1 MAFTYRYIARI
12 VLEAETGLFVGSG
25 EASLVKDALVQKDIH
40 GLPMIQGTSL
50 FGVLRHSF
58 LDNVTFDTFDEHKEF
73 LINLWGYQLFDK
85 EEKKAFESYYKAKYN
100 KKNAPDGFGSRLKI
114 SSAYMLINE
123 NEVAEGLTVNIPQ
136 NILDKYTNLPSRQ
149 HVKINDRGVAEN
161 NGLFDNEIVYKGTCF
176 IFELELKGTKDDNKH
191 WEAILA
197 NLASPLFRIGQGTRN
212 GYGKLNIYSLEQRVY
227 DLEQEND
234 FKDYLDFNPSFNFNN
249 KGFAERKNSD
259 KKTSLT
265 AYKLILKPD
274 SFFIFSEGFGDDKAD
289 NKPVT
294 EEIAIYRN
302 GTIEFKEQTLIP
314 ASSIKGAL
322 SHRTAFHYNRL
333 TGKWADK
340 LLSPETENKKLR
352 DSQAKS
358 LTGSANDAVFE
369 LFGGAAGDEK
379 REDGQRG
386 KVILND
392 FYYSNSE
399 VQNDKIFNHV
409 AIDRFTGGALDGAL
423 FSEKVSTLS
432 EETVFEFTV
441 YLNYDKEDIIQKAF
455 EETLKDVCKGILP
468 LGGMTTKGHGIFTGK
483 VLKETQAIFD
493 YASNN

>member
-1 MAFTYRYIARI
+1 MAFTHRYIARI

-25 EASLVKDALVQKDIH
+25 EASLLKDALVQKDIH

-73 LINLWGYQLFDK
+73 LINLWGVQLFG
-85 EEKKAFESYYKAKYN
+85 EEKKAFESYYKAKDN

-114 SSAYMLINE
+114 SPAYMLINE
-123 NEVAEGLTVNIPQ
+123 NAVAEGLTANIPE
-136 NILDKYTNLPSRQ
+136 NILGKYTNLPSRQ
-149 HVKINDRGVAEN
+149 HVRINARGVAEN
-161 NGLFDNEIVYKGTCF
+161 NGLFDNEIVYKGTRF
-176 IFELELKGTKDDNKH
+176 IFELELKGTEDDKKH
-191 WEAILA
+191 WDAILA
-197 NLASPLFRIGQGTRN
+197 NLSSPLFRIGQGTRN
-212 GYGKLNIYSLEQRVY
+212 GYGKLNIHSLDQRVY
-227 DLEQEND
+227 DLTIPSD
-234 FKDYLDFNPSFNFNN
+234 FGAYLNFEPSFNHKNE
-249 KGFAERKNSD
+249 GFTSKERKSDNSN
-259 KKTSLT
+259 LT
-265 AYKLILKPD
+265 EYKLILKPD
-274 SFFIFSEGFGDDKAD
+274 SFFIFSEGFGDNEAD

-302 GTIEFKEQTLIP
+302 GTIEFKKQTLIP

-333 TGKWADK
+333 THKWADK
-340 LLSPETENKKLR
+340 LLSPETENKLLR
-352 DSQAKS
+352 NIQVKS

-423 FSEKVSTLS
+423 FSEKVSTLA
-432 EETVFEFTV
+432 EETAFEFTV
-441 YLNYDKEDIIQKAF
+441 YLDYDKEDTIKEAF
-455 EETLKDVCKGILP
+455 EETLKDVCKGLLP
-468 LGGMTTKGHGIFTGK
+468 LGGMTTKGHGVFTGK
-483 VLKETQAIFD
+483 VLKGTQTIFD
-493 YASNN
+493 YDSNN

>member
-1 MAFTYRYIARI
+1 MALTHRYIARI

-25 EASLVKDALVQKDIH
+25 EASLLKDALVQKDIH

-73 LINLWGYQLFDK
+73 LINLWGGQLFG
-85 EEKKAFESYYKAKYN
+85 EEKKAFESYYKTKYN

-114 SSAYMLINE
+114 SSAYMLVNE
-123 NEVAEGLTVNIPQ
+123 NEVAEGLGYSIDSTVKN
-136 NILDKYTNLPSRQ
+136 KYSNLPSRQ
-149 HVKINDRGVAEN
+149 HVRINDRGVAEN
-161 NGLFDNEIVYKGTCF
+161 NGLFDNEIVYKGTRF
-176 IFELELKGTKDDNKH
+176 IFELELKGTEKDSNH
-191 WEAILA
+191 WNAILE
-197 NLASPLFRIGQGTRN
+197 NLSSPLFRIGQGTRN

-227 DLEQEND
+227 DLTIPSD
-234 FKDYLDFNPSFNFNN
+234 FEAYLNFNPSFNFNN
-249 KGFAERKNSD
+249 KGFEKRKNSD
-259 KKTSLT
+259 EKSSLT

-274 SFFIFSEGFGDDKAD
+274 KFFIFSEGFGDNEAD

-294 EEIAIYRN
+294 EDIAEYKN
-302 GTIEFKEQTLIP
+302 GTIKFDKRTLIP

-340 LLSPETENKKLR
+340 LLSPENKQLR
-352 DSQAKS
+352 D
-358 LTGSANDAVFE
+358 LTVKCYTGTGNDAVFE
-369 LFGGAAGDEK
+369 LFGGAAGDAK

-392 FYYSNSE
+392 FYYSDRE
-399 VQNDKIFNHV
+399 VENDKIFNHV

-423 FSEKVSTLS
+423 FSEKVSTLA
-432 EETVFEFTV
+432 EETAFEFTV
-441 YLNYDKEDIIQKAF
+441 YLDYDKEDKIKEAF
-455 EETLKDVCKGILP
+455 EETLKDISKGLLP

-483 VLKETQAIFD
+483 VLKNNDEKALFD
-493 YASNN
+493 YEETR

>member
-1 MAFTYRYIARI
+1 MAFTHRYIARI

-25 EASLVKDALVQKDIH
+25 EASLLKDALVQKDIH

-50 FGVLRHSF
+50 TGVLRHA
-58 LDNVTFDTFDEHKEF
+58 LEDNDKSNKE
-73 LINLWGYQLFDK
+73 LWNDVF
-85 EEKKAFESYYKAKYN
+85 
-100 KKNAPDGFGSRLKI
+100 GFQKPKSVEGLGSRLKI

-123 NEVAEGLTVNIPQ
+123 NEVAEGLTANIPQ

-149 HVKINDRGVAEN
+149 HVRINDRGVAEK
-161 NGLFDNEIVYKGTCF
+161 NGLFDNEIVYKGTRF
-176 IFELELKGTKDDNKH
+176 IFELELKGNNEDKKH

-197 NLASPLFRIGQGTRN
+197 NLSSPLFRIGQGTRN

-227 DLEQEND
+227 DLNDSND
-234 FKDYLDFNPSFNFNN
+234 FEAYLNFNPSFNHKNEGL
-249 KGFAERKNSD
+249 KLKERKSD
-259 KKTSLT
+259 NPTLT
-265 AYKLILKPD
+265 EYKLILTPD
-274 SFFIFSEGFGDDKAD
+274 SFFIFSEGFGDGETD

-302 GTIEFKEQTLIP
+302 GTIEFEKQTLIP

-333 TGKWADK
+333 TEQWADK
-340 LLSPETENKKLR
+340 LLSPATENKLLR
-352 DSQAKS
+352 NIQAKS

-392 FYYSNSE
+392 FYFSDTE
-399 VQNDKIFNHV
+399 VENDKIFNHV

-423 FSEKVSTLS
+423 FSEKVSMLV
-432 EETVFEFTV
+432 EETAFEFTV
-441 YLNYDKEDIIQKAF
+441 YLDYNQDDTIQKAF
-455 EETLKDVCKGILP
+455 EETLKDVCEGLLP

-483 VLKETQAIFD
+483 VLKGTQTIFD
-493 YASNN
+493 YDSNN

>member
-1 MAFTYRYIARI
+1 MKNKMAFTHRYIARI

-25 EASLVKDALVQKDIH
+25 EASLLKDALVQKDIN

-73 LINLWGYQLFDK
+73 LINLWGGQLFG
-85 EEKKAFESYYKAKYN
+85 EEKKAFESYYKTKYN

-123 NEVAEGLTVNIPQ
+123 NEVAEGLTANIPK

-149 HVKINDRGVAEN
+149 HVRINDRGVTVK
-161 NGLFDNEIVYKGTCF
+161 NGLFDNEIVYKGTRF
-176 IFELELKGTKDDNKH
+176 IFELELKGTKQDEKH
-191 WEAILA
+191 WDAILA
-197 NLASPLFRIGQGTRN
+197 NLSSPLFRIGQ
-212 GYGKLNIYSLEQRVY
+212 VY
-227 DLEQEND
+227 DLNNPNAFQA
-234 FKDYLDFNPSFNFNN
+234 YLNFDPSFNHKNE
-249 KGFAERKNSD
+249 GFMSKERKSD
-259 KKTSLT
+259 DSNLT
-265 AYKLILKPD
+265 EYKLILKPD
-274 SFFIFSEGFGDDKAD
+274 SFFIFSEGFGDGEAD

-302 GTIEFKEQTLIP
+302 GTIDFDKQTLIP

-322 SHRTAFHYNRL
+322 SHRTAFHYNKL
-333 TGKWADK
+333 TEKWADK
-340 LLSPETENKKLR
+340 LLSPENKQLR
-352 DSQAKS
+352 D
-358 LTGSANDAVFE
+358 LTVKCYTGTGNNAVFE

-392 FYYSNSE
+392 FYFTTDQANS
-399 VQNDKIFNHV
+399 DKIFNHV

-423 FSEKVSTLS
+423 FSEKVSYFKK
-432 EETVFEFTV
+432 EETSFEFTV
-441 YLNYDKEDIIQKAF
+441 YLDYDKEDTIQKAF
-455 EETLKDVCKGILP
+455 EETLKDVCKGLMP

-483 VLKETQAIFD
+483 VLKGTQTIFNYD
-493 YASNN
+493 SNN